1 MKISLRN
8 KLLAA
13 FLVLVILVLV
23 GVAAGAS
30 SLVRGYLVDSK
41 RHELTDKAY
50 EIARMVNA
58 YYDGHITLGQ
68 LHNFVNSVDSF
79 LDARVWVVDKNQN
92 LITVSE
98 ERPDEGQGNRRPA
111 SAVKPSPMRPVDWDC
126 DTPGHPEG
134 MMMPQSAND
143 RNPGVPSPAKKDNSN
158 AWSCDWSE
166 KQSSGMGGWQS
177 GGQGMMGMRGRP
189 GPSAAPQSQP
199 PAPKPSPAAKN
210 KPGADPVQ
218 AAPIIL
224 DIGKVTPQGASAA
237 VAISL
242 ADIKG
247 TKDIIREIKTNW
259 GKPWSTTY
267 YHPYYEENMLIV
279 AVPLQLADKSIGGT
293 VMVNSPVE
301 GIDGFLR
308 HIYYYVGMAA
318 LVAMLVAIL
327 LAVYLAGGI
336 VRPLKAMQE
345 TAAAMARGDY
355 SKRVAISTRDE
366 VGDLGQSLN
375 SLTEELDE
383 YVRRLERM
391 DNMRRDFVANV
402 SHELRTP
409 LTIMRGYNQALQD
422 GTITDPD
429 KAKKYRKVMSDEIL
443 RLEKLIADLLELS
456 QLQVDGIALEMDE
469 VALAEILENVA
480 TLLKQKSENKGVQI
494 AVDAE
499 PGILPIRA
507 DGDRLTQMVL
517 ILMDNALKFTP
528 PGGRISVGLHLKNG
542 NEVLTIQDTGTG
554 IAPED
559 LPHIWERFY
568 KADKSRA
575 SGGTGLGLAIAR
587 QIIELHGATVDVIS
601 AAGEGTTFTIR
612 FPVGWKEENAR

>member
-1 MKISLRN
+1 MKISLQ
-8 KLLAA
+8 KKMLAA
-13 FLVLVILVLV
+13 FFVLVILVLA

-30 SLVRGYLVDSK
+30 SLVRGYIVDSK

-98 ERPDEGQGNRRPA
+98 ERPDEGQGNRRPV
-111 SAVKPSPMRPVDWDC
+111 SAVKQSPMRPVDWDC
-126 DTPGHPEG
+126 DTPGSPGG
-134 MMMPQSAND
+134 MMMPQPSKG
-143 RNPGVPSPAKKDNSN
+143 RNPATPPPAKKDNSN
-158 AWSCDWSE
+158 AWSCDWSQN
-166 KQSSGMGGWQS
+166 QSSGMGGWRS
-177 GGQGMMGMRGRP
+177 GGQGMMGMGGRP
-189 GPSAAPQSQP
+189 SPSASPAPQP
-199 PAPKPSPAAKN
+199 PAPKSSPVVQN
-210 KPGADPVQ
+210 KPAVDPIQ
-218 AAPIIL
+218 SAPVVL
-224 DIGKVTPQGASAA
+224 DIGKGAQQDDSSAVT
-237 VAISL
+237 ISL

-247 TKDIIREIKTNW
+247 TREIIQEIRTNW

-293 VMVNSPVE
+293 VMINSPVE

-375 SLTEELDE
+375 SLTEELDA
-383 YVRRLERM
+383 YVHRLEQM

-429 KAKKYRKVMSDEIL
+429 KVKKYRKVMSDEIL

-456 QLQVDGIALEMDE
+456 QLQANGITLEVDE
-469 VALAEILENVA
+469 VSLVEIMENVA
-480 TLLKQKSENKGVQI
+480 TLLKQKSESKGVQI

-528 PGGRISVGLHLKNG
+528 PGGRITVGLHLKNG
-542 NEVLTIQDTGTG
+542 NEVLTIQDTGAG

-601 AAGEGTTFTIR
+601 AAGEGSTFTIR
-612 FPVGWKEENAR
+612 FPVS

>member
-1 MKISLRN
+1 MKISLQ
-8 KLLAA
+8 KKILAA
-13 FLVLVILVLV
+13 FFVLVLLVLV

-79 LDARVWVVDKNQN
+79 LDARVWIVDKNQN

-98 ERPDEGQGNRRPA
+98 ERPDEGQGNRRPV

-126 DTPGHPEG
+126 DTPGNPGG
-134 MMMPQSAND
+134 MMMQQPSKD
-143 RNPGVPSPAKKDNSN
+143 RNPGTLPPAKKGNSN

-166 KQSSGMGGWQS
+166 NQSSGMGGWRS
-177 GGQGMMGMRGRP
+177 GGQGMMGMGGRA
-189 GPSAAPQSQP
+189 GPSAVPQPQP
-199 PAPKPSPAAKN
+199 PAPKPSPVAEN
-210 KPGADPVQ
+210 KPATS
-218 AAPIIL
+218 APIVL
-224 DIGKVTPQGASAA
+224 DIGKGAQQGDSAA

-247 TKDIIREIKTNW
+247 TREIIREVRTNW

-279 AVPLQLADKSIGGT
+279 AVPLQLTDKSIGGT
-293 VMVNSPVE
+293 VMINSPVE

-318 LVAMLVAIL
+318 LVAILVAIL

-366 VGDLGQSLN
+366 VGELGQSLN
-375 SLTEELDE
+375 SLTEELDA
-383 YVRRLERM
+383 YVHRLEQM

-429 KAKKYRKVMSDEIL
+429 KVKKYRKVMSDEIL

-456 QLQVDGIALEMDE
+456 QLQANGITLEVDE
-469 VALAEILENVA
+469 VSLVEIMENVA

-494 AVDAE
+494 AVVAE
-499 PGILPIRA
+499 PGILPVRA

-528 PGGRISVGLHLKNG
+528 PGGRITVGLHLKNG
-542 NEVLTIQDTGTG
+542 SEVLTIQDTGAG

-601 AAGEGTTFTIR
+601 TVGEGTTFTIR
-612 FPVGWKEENAR
+612 FPVR